1 MARPREFNES
11 EALGDAM
18 QLFWGRGYESASLSE
33 ITKATGLSKSSLY
46 DTFGSK
52 HELLLSSLQFYIENM
67 VQPSLAILEEE
78 PSPRRA
84 IERRFEMVIE
94 VSTAPGPRRGCL
106 IANTTL
112 ELGARDEAVAKQVLA
127 AHSMVEQAYAQA
139 IERGQ
144 AVGEIDPTKDAR
156 SLAQY
161 IMACLAGMLCLSKAG
176 FDAPKLRE
184 IAATAMFAI
193 V

>member
-1 MARPREFNES
+1 
-11 EALGDAM
+11 
-18 QLFWGRGYESASLSE
+18 
-33 ITKATGLSKSSLY
+33 
-46 DTFGSK
+46 
-52 HELLLSSLQFYIENM
+52 
-67 VQPSLAILEEE
+67 
-78 PSPRRA
+78 
-84 IERRFEMVIE
+84 
-94 VSTAPGPRRGCL
+94 
-106 IANTTL
+106 
-112 ELGARDEAVAKQVLA
+112 
-127 AHSMVEQAYAQA
+127 MVEQAYAQA

-184 IAATAMFAI
+184 IAATAMLAI